1 MYDYIVPISLVV
13 IYSVPLLV
21 SPRKSLRLCIAVV
34 VFESRE
40 MCGVA
45 VLAFGL
51 IAFEDGG
58 GCAALESLRS
68 TGCKGAVSGVIKEEG
83 DKGSERREAL
93 FNISEVSGV

>member
-1 MYDYIVPISLVV
+1 MYSCIVPISLVV
-13 IYSVPLLV
+13 IYSGPLLV
-21 SPRKSLRLCIAVV
+21 SPGKSWRLWNAVV
-34 VFESRE
+34 VFESGK

-45 VLAFGL
+45 DLAFGL

-58 GCAALESLRS
+58 GCAALESLRGS
-68 TGCKGAVSGVIKEEG
+68 RCKGAVSGVIEEEG